1 MPTRKRTTPAA
12 PVTPRTRKA
21 AVRSARVAVVA
32 TPEIA
37 AYREALHAIGLT
49 AAAADR
55 VADAYV
61 TPYALARATAD
72 ELAALIPDVAARRK
86 AAAMV
91 AILTAAHEPRTP
103 TSDSGMIARLLAE
116 HGAHLGARERFHL
129 VTLNVRLEPISVS
142 CVGVGTLSEVTIH
155 PRDVFRRAILD
166 SAAFF
171 VVAHNHPS
179 GIAAPSAADD
189 AITRRLREAG
199 NLLGIPLVDHLILT
213 PCHAV
218 YSYVSHGRMPA

>member
-1 MPTRKRTTPAA
+1 MPTRKRTIPAEPPA
-12 PVTPRTRKA
+12 PRTRKA
-21 AVRSARVAVVA
+21 AVRSAHVAVVA

-61 TPYALARATAD
+61 TPYALARATAE
-72 ELAALIPDVAARRK
+72 ELAALIPDATARRK

-91 AILTAAHEPRTP
+91 AILTAAHESRTP
-103 TSDSGMIARLLAE
+103 TNDSGMVARLLAE
-116 HGAHLGARERFHL
+116 HGAHLGARERFYL
-129 VTLNVRLEPISVS
+129 VTLNAQLEPISIS
-142 CVGVGTLSEVTIH
+142 CVGIGTLDGVTIH

-166 SAAFF
+166 NAASL

-179 GIAAPSAADD
+179 GAATPSAADD

-199 NLLGIPLVDHLILT
+199 NLLDIPLLDHLILT

-218 YSYVSHGRMPA
+218 YSYASHGRMPA